1 MNTNFLR
8 RFREIF
14 ILGAVF
20 LTAPF
25 FYFRLYLKKAFLKNK
40 PSKRIL
46 IIDNAKIGD
55 LICATPVFRA
65 IKEKYADS
73 YLAVLAVPRVE
84 EILQNNQN
92 INELIIFPLNSSLSF
107 KKTWELFK
115 KIKSED
121 FNVCIN
127 LVPGTLNFIL
137 PFLAGIP
144 IRITSAN
151 SEMGFF
157 YKKLSFLSNRKLV
170 YQKNSLSVKHYLGL
184 LEFIGVKNSNL
195 TKEVFTDDLSQ
206 NKVADFLAQQKIKS
220 SDIIVGLSLSA
231 GNKIKEWG
239 ANNFAKLADEIIKKY
254 SFKIV
259 AIGSPAD
266 ELVLKDFQRLVK
278 ENVIITYKDFSLKEL
293 PSLIK
298 RFNYFISVDTGPL
311 FIANALGVP
320 VVDIVG
326 PFNYVE
332 QAPYYEKCEIVKPE
346 NIDCWPCLHIWSS
359 SVLDCQFGHYQC
371 LKKTTPEMVLRA
383 LEALIRRCH

>member
-1 MNTNFLR
+1 MRTNFLR

-20 LTAPF
+20 LAAPF

-40 PSKRIL
+40 SPKRIL

-84 EILQNNQN
+84 EILRNNQN

-121 FNVCIN
+121 FGVCVN

-137 PFLAGIP
+137 PFLVGIP
-144 IRITSAN
+144 IRITSVN

-157 YKKLSFLSNRKLV
+157 YKKLSFLANWRLD
-170 YQKNSLSVKHYLGL
+170 YQKNSLSIRHYLDL
-184 LEFIGVKNSNL
+184 LGFIGIKNDNL
-195 TKEVFTDDLSQ
+195 TKEVFTDDLSK
-206 NKVADFLAQQKIKS
+206 NKVTEFLSQQKIDA
-220 SDIIVGLSLSA
+220 SDIMVGLSLSA

-239 ANNFAKLADEIIKKY
+239 VVNFAKLADEINRQY
-254 SFKIV
+254 GFKIM

-266 ELVLKDFQRLVK
+266 EPVLKEFQRLAK

-293 PSLIK
+293 PSLVK

-332 QAPYYEKCEIVKPE
+332 QAPYYEKCEIVKP
-346 NIDCWPCLHIWSS
+346 DRLSCWPCLHIYSS
-359 SVLDCQFGHYQC
+359 NITKCPLGHYQC
-371 LKKTTPEMVLRA
+371 LKITTPERVLLA
-383 LEALIRRCH
+383 LEKLLK